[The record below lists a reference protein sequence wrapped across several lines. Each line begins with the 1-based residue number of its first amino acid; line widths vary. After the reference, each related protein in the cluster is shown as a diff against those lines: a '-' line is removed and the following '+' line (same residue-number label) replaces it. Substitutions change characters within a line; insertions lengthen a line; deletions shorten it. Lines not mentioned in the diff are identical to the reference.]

1 MTALIKKNELS
12 LWLTAFITL
21 CLCFLPL
28 LCGFVWGN
36 HDWLP
41 LKNGTN
47 LTSGLIEGRFTQF
60 ILPFFLLS
68 GQILPVFS
76 QLLGFAFYAAALVL
90 LLTRFFEIKADNI
103 NFALIIA
110 TIASLPFIT
119 EILYFHFIV
128 LSQLF
133 WPLIIVFSL
142 LAAKKAYLSR
152 HPVAYTLLSLLLL
165 LTALGGY
172 PASAGF
178 FITSTC
184 ILIFIELKKAPS
196 NKQLFYTF
204 TPFVISFLG
213 AFLILIMIYAKLKAA
228 HLTNEMYNNHTPNI
242 LSLLTN
248 ILPTLKLSFLSL
260 ITPQPFFSLTFKL
273 LTAFIIL
280 STIVIDLHQCNSLA
294 KRLCHIGLWIFL
306 ILMLKFPALISSDT
320 PDSDNYFS
328 QNDPA
333 AFMVRADFYALPPLL
348 LFCLSTFLQ
357 SKFRLIKNFSFIMTA
372 LLLWLNINTNLSF
385 AKTHLLGF
393 TAENR
398 LIERLSS
405 RIQNTSSFSPYVYYT
420 IVQAGEL
427 PLRQKYYTASPLEK
441 YGLYTLKT
449 PYIRHWL
456 PHEYYNFYPPF
467 SFVKSASA
475 ITPETITNDMT
486 RFLTTQIK
494 SWPSPD
500 SLYVDDTYAVIALT
514 PTGKEMLTG
523 QFNQLQR
530 GYHD

>member
-1 MTALIKKNELS
+1 MTALIKKNEIS

-21 CLCFLPL
+21 CLSFLPL
-28 LCGFVWGN
+28 LCGFIWGN

-41 LKNGTN
+41 VKNGTN

-60 ILPFFLLS
+60 ILPFFVLS

-76 QLLGFAFYAAALVL
+76 QLLGFACYAAALVL

-103 NFALIIA
+103 SLALIIA

-128 LSQLF
+128 LSQLS
-133 WPLIIVFSL
+133 WPLIIVFAL
-142 LAAKKAYLSR
+142 LAAKKAYPSR
-152 HPVAYTLLSLLLL
+152 HPAAYTFLSLILL

-196 NKQLFYTF
+196 IKQLFYTF
-204 TPFVISFLG
+204 APFAISFLG
-213 AFLILIMIYAKLKAA
+213 AFLILIIIYAKLKAA

-242 LSLLTN
+242 LSLIAG
-248 ILPTLKLSFLSL
+248 ILPTLKLSFLSM
-260 ITPQPFFSLTFKL
+260 ITPQPFFPLTFKL

-280 STIVIDLHQCNSLA
+280 SFITLDISQCNSLS
-294 KRLCHIGLWIFL
+294 KRLIHIGLWIFL
-306 ILMLKFPALISSDT
+306 ILMLKFPALISSDA
-320 PDSDNYFS
+320 PDSDSYFS

-348 LFCLSTFLQ
+348 LFCLSTLLQ
-357 SKFRLIKNFSFIMTA
+357 SKSRLIKNFAFIAAA
-372 LLLWLNINTNLSF
+372 LLCWQNININLSF
-385 AKTHLLGF
+385 AKTHLFGF

-420 IVQAGEL
+420 VVQAGEL

-467 SFVKSASA
+467 SFVKSANA
-475 ITPETITNDMT
+475 ITPETITSDMT

-514 PTGKEMLTG
+514 PEGKEMLTG
-523 QFNQLQR
+523 QFNRLQR